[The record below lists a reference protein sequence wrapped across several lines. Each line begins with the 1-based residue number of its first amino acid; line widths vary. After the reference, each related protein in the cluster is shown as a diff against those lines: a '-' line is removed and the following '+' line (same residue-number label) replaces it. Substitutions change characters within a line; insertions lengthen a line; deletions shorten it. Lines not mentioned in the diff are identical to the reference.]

1 MQPFFIESYD
11 IERISI
17 GIYLF
22 PMLFLLLILRIPI
35 GLCMFIVGAF
45 GTSLIA
51 GWVPIISQLKTSA
64 WHLFSNYSLSVIPLF
79 LLMGNFAAK
88 AGMSSAL
95 FNFAGACLGH
105 RRGGVAMAAVG
116 ACAGFG
122 AICGSSLATAAT
134 MGKVALPEL
143 RKMGYSNA
151 LSTGALAAGG
161 TLGIL
166 IPPSVILIIYS
177 ILTEQN
183 IAKMFLAAFIPGV
196 LAALGYI
203 TAIAIYVRFF
213 PTSGPNKKKVDFST
227 RLSLFRDIWH
237 VLLIFFIVIGGI
249 YLGWFTPTEGAAVGA
264 AGTGL
269 IAVFNKKI
277 FL

>member
-11 IERISI
+11 IERISL

-51 GWVPIISQLKTSA
+51 GWIPIISQLKTSA

-151 LSTGALAAGG
+151 LS
-161 TLGIL
+161 
-166 IPPSVILIIYS
+166 
-177 ILTEQN
+177 
-183 IAKMFLAAFIPGV
+183 
-196 LAALGYI
+196 
-203 TAIAIYVRFF
+203 
-213 PTSGPNKKKVDFST
+213 
-227 RLSLFRDIWH
+227 LSLIH
-237 VLLIFFIVIGGI
+237 I
-249 YLGWFTPTEGAAVGA
+249 
-264 AGTGL
+264 
-269 IAVFNKKI
+269 
-277 FL
+277 